1 MHSLPEGASSG
12 MKKEILEL
20 RDALLDLTGI
30 LNSPQPD
37 AALIALSGI
46 ELDRALFPLLVR
58 VDRKGPLG
66 IGELA
71 DLCGRDYTTV
81 SRQIAKL
88 ETLGLI
94 DRQVNAQDARIKEAV
109 ITAKGR
115 VMTKAIDAAR
125 EKLMTSLLAK
135 WDKKDVADL
144 ARLLRQ
150 LADDALQLVR
160 GDERFR
166 SG

>member
-1 MHSLPEGASSG
+1 

-88 ETLGLI
+88 ETLGLV
-94 DRQVNAQDARIKEAV
+94 DRQINTKDARIKEVV
-109 ITAKGR
+109 ITARGR
-115 VMTKAIDAAR
+115 VMTKAIDTAR
-125 EKLMTSLLAK
+125 EKMMTSLLAQ

-160 GDERFR
+160 GDARFR
-166 SG
+166 AG

>member
-1 MHSLPEGASSG
+1 MHLLKLVSSG
-12 MKKEILEL
+12 NFMKREILQL
-20 RDALLDLTGI
+20 RDALLDITGI

-37 AALIALSGI
+37 AALIAMSGI

-88 ETLGLI
+88 EGMGLV
-94 DRQVNAQDARIKEAV
+94 DRQVNAKDARIKEAV

-115 VMTKAIDAAR
+115 VMTKAFDAAR

-135 WDKKDVADL
+135 WDNEDVVDL

-150 LADDALQLVR
+150 LADDALMFVR
-160 GDERFR
+160 ADNR
-166 SG
+166 

>member
-1 MHSLPEGASSG
+1 M
-12 MKKEILEL
+12 
-20 RDALLDLTGI
+20 
-30 LNSPQPD
+30 
-37 AALIALSGI
+37 SGI

-58 VDRKGPLG
+58 VDRRGPLG

-71 DLCGRDYTTV
+71 DLCGRDYTTI
-81 SRQIAKL
+81 SRQVAKL
-88 ETLGLI
+88 EEMGLV
-94 DRQVNAQDARIKEAV
+94 DRQVNAKDARIKEAV

-115 VMTKAIDAAR
+115 VMTKAIDGAR

-166 SG
+166 TG

>member
-1 MHSLPEGASSG
+1 MHSFPKGASVA

-37 AALIALSGI
+37 AALIAMSGI

-81 SRQIAKL
+81 SRQVAKL
-88 ETLGLI
+88 EQMGLV
-94 DRQVNAQDARIKEAV
+94 DRQVNAQDARIKEAL

-115 VMTKAIDAAR
+115 AMAQAIDAAR

-166 SG
+166 TG

>member
-1 MHSLPEGASSG
+1 

-20 RDALLDLTGI
+20 RDALLDLTGV

-37 AALIALSGI
+37 AVLIAMSGI

-88 ETLGLI
+88 ESMGLV
-94 DRQVNAQDARIKEAV
+94 DRQVNAKDARIKEAV
-109 ITAKGR
+109 ITAQGR
-115 VMTKAIDAAR
+115 VMTKAIDTAR
-125 EKLMTSLLAK
+125 EKMMTSLLAQ

-160 GDERFR
+160 ADARFR
-166 SG
+166 AG

>member
-1 MHSLPEGASSG
+1 
-12 MKKEILEL
+12 MKKEILQL

-37 AALIALSGI
+37 AALIAMSGI

-88 ETLGLI
+88 ESMGLV
-94 DRQVNAQDARIKEAV
+94 DRQVNAKDARIKEAV
-109 ITAKGR
+109 ITAHGR
-115 VMTKAIDAAR
+115 VMTKAIDTAR
-125 EKLMTSLLAK
+125 EKMMTSLLAQ

-160 GDERFR
+160 ADARFR
-166 SG
+166 AGSAGH

>member
-1 MHSLPEGASSG
+1 
-12 MKKEILEL
+12 
-20 RDALLDLTGI
+20 
-30 LNSPQPD
+30 
-37 AALIALSGI
+37 
-46 ELDRALFPLLVR
+46 
-58 VDRKGPLG
+58 
-66 IGELA
+66 LA

-88 ETLGLI
+88 EALGLV
-94 DRQVNAQDARIKEAV
+94 DRQVNAKDARIKEAI

-160 GDERFR
+160 ADERFR